1 MTNEGII
8 GLQRIDCNCNDCIFM
23 VRNAEEFNRSLE
35 RHHKWQLDYFNT
47 IKNNLIRK
55 AKWWKDIKNDLEKWD
70 NLLTEAEKMKFQFD
84 KKEAYINYG
93 NCSKFNKAVHF
104 IPNTIQ
110 LDTQDCFKHRRDQ
123 N

>member
-8 GLQRIDCNCNDCIFM
+8 ELQRIDCNCNDCSFM
-23 VRNAEEFNRSLE
+23 VRDSEEFNRSLE

-47 IKNNLIRK
+47 IRNNLIKK
-55 AKWWKDIKNDLEKWD
+55 AKWWKDVKNDLEKWD

-93 NCSKFNKAVHF
+93 NCGKLNKKVQF

-110 LDTQDCFKHRRDQ
+110 LDTQDCFKHRRD
-123 N
+123 